1 MVERLTF
8 TFALTGR
15 RNGEHGTQ
23 GVALGSGLVGLSARA
38 WPLTGLFTHN
48 LPSLDTLNLNT
59 LPVRYR
65 KKMFSGIIQQE
76 GLQGLSLLYQG
87 LSILLQGSSIR
98 LSDCHIRQRRMF
110 KTFILDIRLW
120 FVMHH
125 QARLSRPYC
134 SKSTKRPSAVTPL
147 TEMRRYCF
155 LRLLLKKTAEA
166 LPCASLF
173 TLGFQ

>member
-65 KKMFSGIIQQE
+65 KNMFSEIFQQE

-87 LSILLQGSSIR
+87 LSILYYKDNPYGYQIATYGKGGCSR
-98 LSDCHIRQRRMF
+98 LSSWTSAFGLSCTTRHGFHSFIVRNPQSGRR
-110 KTFILDIRLW
+110 
-120 FVMHH
+120 
-125 QARLSRPYC
+125 P
-134 SKSTKRPSAVTPL
+134 
-147 TEMRRYCF
+147 
-155 LRLLLKKTAEA
+155 
-166 LPCASLF
+166 
-173 TLGFQ
+173 

>member
-59 LPVRYR
+59 LPVRAKVKANR
-65 KKMFSGIIQQE
+65 SPILLP
-76 GLQGLSLLYQG
+76 LQGVGVYAL
-87 LSILLQGSSIR
+87 IPR
-98 LSDCHIRQRRMF
+98 
-110 KTFILDIRLW
+110 
-120 FVMHH
+120 
-125 QARLSRPYC
+125 
-134 SKSTKRPSAVTPL
+134 
-147 TEMRRYCF
+147 
-155 LRLLLKKTAEA
+155 A
-166 LPCASLF
+166 LPWAENWLP
-173 TLGFQ
+173 FQGARGEGSN